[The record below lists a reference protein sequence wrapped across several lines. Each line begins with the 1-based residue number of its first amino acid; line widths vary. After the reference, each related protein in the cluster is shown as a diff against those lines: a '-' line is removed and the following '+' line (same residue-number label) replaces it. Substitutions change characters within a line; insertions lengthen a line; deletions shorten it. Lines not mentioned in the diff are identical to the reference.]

1 MPGKNTVKE
10 SPSELGKALV
20 TVVIC
25 EFVSKL

>member
-10 SPSELGKALV
+10 SPGKLGKALV
-20 TVVIC
+20 TVVIY